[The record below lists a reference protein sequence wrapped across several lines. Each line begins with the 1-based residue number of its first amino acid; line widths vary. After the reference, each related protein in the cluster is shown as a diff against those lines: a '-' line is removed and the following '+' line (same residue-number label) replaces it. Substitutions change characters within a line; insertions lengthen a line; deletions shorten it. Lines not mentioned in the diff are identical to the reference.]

1 MSSNGLSKKNILD
14 FLILGVTGTFSIFFL
29 QQFDETKNWIYL
41 FASILS
47 TIIFYVFTYKVIH
60 DNYDIML
67 ITLFAKIMPI
77 ILLLILSVVFLK
89 RKLKVIDLFL
99 GTALIIAGVFFVE
112 K

>member
-1 MSSNGLSKKNILD
+1 MSIKGLSNNNILD
-14 FLILGVTGTFSIFFL
+14 FLILGFSGTFSIFFL
-29 QQFDETKNWIYL
+29 QQFDVTRNWIYL
-41 FASILS
+41 FISILS
-47 TIIFYVFTYKVIH
+47 TIIFYVFTYKVVH

-77 ILLLILSVVFLK
+77 ILLLIMSVLFLK
-89 RKLKVIDLFL
+89 RKLKIIDLFL